1 MPRNKKVLAARAND
15 RTLLDAPV
23 SLESILCTEELNRR
37 PSRPPDYE
45 TENRALVALAQA
57 LADSPRTVL
66 QTLADAI
73 LELLQS
79 DSAGISLL
87 TKDEKRFYWPA
98 IAGVWKPHIG
108 GGTPRDFGPC
118 GDVLD
123 RNIPL
128 MFRHVERR
136 YNYFLPVK
144 PAIEECL
151 LVPFYVQ
158 GKAVGT
164 IWAIAHSDRRKFDVE
179 DMRQLVSLGRF
190 TSSAYRVID
199 SLDLIEKHAATLREN
214 EHRSREMIDALPAA
228 IYTTDVEGRLLHFN
242 RACIE
247 LSGRTPVLGS
257 DYWCV
262 SWKLYRR
269 DGTPLPHDECP
280 MAIALKEGRA
290 VRDQMIIVE
299 RPDGTRALVMPYPT
313 PLRDRQGKIVGGINM
328 LIDITE
334 SNEAEIASRRLA
346 AIVESS
352 DDAIVSKT
360 LDGIITT
367 WNHSAE
373 RMFGYTAAEAV
384 GRHISLIIPAE
395 RRSEEDHVL
404 ADLRRGKKVDHFETE
419 RQTKD
424 GRRLS
429 ISLTV
434 SPVKDSAGRIIGASK
449 VARDITERKQIEE
462 QLREAKRKAEAA
474 SRAKDNFLAVL
485 SHELRTPLSPV
496 LLAVGAMDV
505 NPDLP
510 PAIRADIAMI
520 RRNVEL
526 EVKLIDDLLDLSRV
540 AAGKLRLNLEAVD
553 MNEALRHACETC
565 QPFILEKGIRLH
577 CDLRH
582 RIHYVKAEPARLQQ
596 VFWNLL
602 KNAAKFTP
610 ERGDIYVSV
619 SAVAEGG
626 VRLQIRD
633 TGIGIAPEVL
643 PHIFDPFEQGGT
655 SITRQFGGMGLGLA
669 ISKALVELHG
679 GTIRAE
685 SDGPGQG
692 STFTFELPPMS
703 PKENTHTALANIDC
717 AQGETL
723 RILLVEDHADTASVL
738 SKLLSASGY
747 RVETAGSAAAAL
759 ELAGKEPFDLI
770 ICYIG
775 LPDASGYEL
784 MKEIKSR
791 YPMKGIAMSGYGMD
805 EDLQKSRE
813 AGFSDHIV
821 KPANVAQL
829 ERSIRRLRENVV
841 RSQSQGP
848 RTT

>member
-1 MPRNKKVLAARAND
+1 M
-15 RTLLDAPV
+15 
-23 SLESILCTEELNRR
+23 
-37 PSRPPDYE
+37 
-45 TENRALVALAQA
+45 
-57 LADSPRTVL
+57 
-66 QTLADAI
+66 
-73 LELLQS
+73 
-79 DSAGISLL
+79 
-87 TKDEKRFYWPA
+87 
-98 IAGVWKPHIG
+98 
-108 GGTPRDFGPC
+108 
-118 GDVLD
+118 
-123 RNIPL
+123 
-128 MFRHVERR
+128 
-136 YNYFLPVK
+136 
-144 PAIEECL
+144 
-151 LVPFYVQ
+151 
-158 GKAVGT
+158 GT
-164 IWAIAHSDRRKFDVE
+164 IWAIAHSDRRKFDLE

-262 SWKLYRR
+262 SWKLYRP

-334 SNEAEIASRRLA
+334 GNEAEIASRRLA

-434 SPVKDSAGRIIGASK
+434 SPVKDNAGRIIGASK

-510 PAIRADIAMI
+510 PTIRTDIAMI

-526 EVKLIDDLLDLSRV
+526 EVKVIDDLLDL
-540 AAGKLRLNLEAVD
+540 N
-553 MNEALRHACETC
+553 
-565 QPFILEKGIRLH
+565 
-577 CDLRH
+577 
-582 RIHYVKAEPARLQQ
+582 
-596 VFWNLL
+596 
-602 KNAAKFTP
+602 
-610 ERGDIYVSV
+610 
-619 SAVAEGG
+619 
-626 VRLQIRD
+626 
-633 TGIGIAPEVL
+633 
-643 PHIFDPFEQGGT
+643 
-655 SITRQFGGMGLGLA
+655 
-669 ISKALVELHG
+669 
-679 GTIRAE
+679 
-685 SDGPGQG
+685 
-692 STFTFELPPMS
+692 
-703 PKENTHTALANIDC
+703 
-717 AQGETL
+717 
-723 RILLVEDHADTASVL
+723 
-738 SKLLSASGY
+738 
-747 RVETAGSAAAAL
+747 
-759 ELAGKEPFDLI
+759 
-770 ICYIG
+770 
-775 LPDASGYEL
+775 
-784 MKEIKSR
+784 
-791 YPMKGIAMSGYGMD
+791 
-805 EDLQKSRE
+805 
-813 AGFSDHIV
+813 
-821 KPANVAQL
+821 
-829 ERSIRRLRENVV
+829 
-841 RSQSQGP
+841 
-848 RTT
+848 